1 MHQKIVH
8 EKYILWSCCSYWT
21 SSEWPT
27 CRTTY
32 MKTSCKTSFRRVHF
46 LSWLLPSLVK
56 DQPKNTCSI
65 RWQRRLVQYTLH
77 ISTALCCFSWTS
89 IQNFPTHGYTQW
101 GFLRYQATE
110 IWNIVSQGG
119 YIYVCGDAKGMARD
133 VHRALHTIVQ
143 EQVDRETLCLIN
155 IFIIYRLR
163 DVELVMYFPAPNTYI
178 LHLVS
183 GIFG

>member
-1 MHQKIVH
+1 MR
-8 EKYILWSCCSYWT
+8 YILWSCCSYWT

-65 RWQRRLVQYTLH
+65 RWQRRLVRYTLH

-101 GFLRYQATE
+101 GFLLISGHRNLEHRLTRWLH
-110 IWNIVSQGG
+110 ICVRWCQGYG
-119 YIYVCGDAKGMARD
+119 KRRTQSSSYNCSRAGRQRD
-133 VHRALHTIVQ
+133 
-143 EQVDRETLCLIN
+143 TLSHQYLYYLSIERCRISHV
-155 IFIIYRLR
+155 F
-163 DVELVMYFPAPNTYI
+163 
-178 LHLVS
+178 S
-183 GIFG
+183 CS

>member
-1 MHQKIVH
+1 M
-8 EKYILWSCCSYWT
+8 
-21 SSEWPT
+21 
-27 CRTTY
+27 
-32 MKTSCKTSFRRVHF
+32 
-46 LSWLLPSLVK
+46 
-56 DQPKNTCSI
+56 
-65 RWQRRLVQYTLH
+65 
-77 ISTALCCFSWTS
+77 
-89 IQNFPTHGYTQW
+89 
-101 GFLRYQATE
+101 
-110 IWNIVSQGG
+110 
-119 YIYVCGDAKGMARD
+119 CGDAKGMARD